1 MEPFPAGAKSK
12 IRSPPYRRAGFE
24 ESLAD
29 LPNLRPACI
38 LGPMDLVRAARRL
51 RSGRLALVVGSILPL
66 LLSAAAFAQT
76 SHWLTAFPAALKEA
90 KAQKKLVLV
99 NFTGSDWCPWC
110 QKLDKEVFS
119 TPDFQ
124 QYAKEHLVLLEIDFP
139 QRKRQSEGLKQ
150 QNKELAD
157 RYHIEGFPTIVLLD
171 GDGQE
176 VASLGYMPGG
186 PKPFLDKV
194 EQFRQKSAS
203 GG

>member
-1 MEPFPAGAKSK
+1 
-12 IRSPPYRRAGFE
+12 
-24 ESLAD
+24 
-29 LPNLRPACI
+29 
-38 LGPMDLVRAARRL
+38 MDLARAARRL
-51 RSGRLALVVGSILPL
+51 RSGRLALVLGWLLPL
-66 LLSAAAFAQT
+66 LLSSSASAE
-76 SHWLTAFPAALKEA
+76 SSRWLTDFPAALKEA
-90 KAQKKLVLV
+90 KAQKKLVLA

-110 QKLDKEVFS
+110 QKLQREVFS

-139 QRKRQSEGLKQ
+139 QRKPQSEALKQ

-171 GDGQE
+171 PEGQE
-176 VASLGYMPGG
+176 VASLGYVPGG

-194 EQFRQKSAS
+194 DQLRQKSAS